1 MTRRSAESIRAFS
14 LWDLRR
20 YLKPHAPTLV
30 HAGLSMAARA
40 AIRLAAPWPLKFLI
54 DSVILQN
61 PLPVWLVGLLP
72 DPVLHRLLLLNA
84 LGIVLLTIG
93 VADAVLGYSG
103 NRRLLAAGQR
113 AIFAIRRDLFSH
125 LQRLSLTFHRRQRI
139 GDLMARLGGDIQSLQ
154 DFVVSTGTSI
164 FTHALTVVG
173 MVVVMLATDWRFGLV
188 VCAAA
193 PPLLWIARRYIALL
207 RHAFRRARRKEGELW
222 ATVQEIISNVQV
234 VQAYGRESHEDH
246 RFGEKAKETLGATLE
261 ASARQAQVEPLVTL
275 VMAVATAVVAWYGT
289 TRVLS
294 GAITAGELL
303 VFLAY
308 LRAMA
313 SPVRQFARAAGI
325 FGKASVAAE
334 RLGDVFSEESEIRAR
349 MPGRSL
355 LSCRGKLE
363 FRSVSFAY
371 AADEP
376 ILRDVSFRA
385 DPGQTIA
392 VVGPTGAGKSTLVS
406 LVPRFHD
413 PVRGQ
418 VLLDGHDLRDL
429 SLASV
434 RSHVAL
440 LLQQTLVFHGTAWEN
455 IAYGRDSADR
465 AAAVRAARSAGID
478 DLIEAMPRGY
488 DTLVGERG
496 ATLSGGQR
504 QCISIARAM
513 LRDAAVVILDEP
525 TTGIDPGSER
535 RVIEALRRLTTGR
548 TTLIIAHRLAT
559 VVHADLIL
567 VLEGGAVVE
576 SGTHSQLLARRG
588 RYFELWSCSSGGT
601 FARFGATLPEDGL
614 RVP

>member
-20 YLKPHAPTLV
+20 YLKPHAGTLV

-40 AIRLAAPWPLKFLI
+40 AIRLAAPWPLKFLV

-72 DPVLHRLLLLNA
+72 DPVLHRLLLQNA

-113 AIFAIRRDLFSH
+113 AIFTIRRDLFSH
-125 LQRLSLTFHRRQRI
+125 LQRLSLAFHRRQRI

-207 RHAFRRARRKEGELW
+207 RHAFRRSRRKEGELW

-261 ASARQAQVEPLVTL
+261 ASGRQAQVEPLVTL
-275 VMAVATAVVAWYGT
+275 VMGVATAAVAWYGT

-376 ILRDVSFRA
+376 VLRDVSFHA

-392 VVGPTGAGKSTLVS
+392 LVGATGAGKSTLVS

-455 IAYGRDSADR
+455 IAYGRDGADR

-513 LRDAAVVILDEP
+513 LRNAPVVILDEP

-548 TTLIIAHRLAT
+548 TTLLIAHRLAT
-559 VVHADLIL
+559 VIHADLIL
-567 VLEGGAVVE
+567 VLEAGAVVE

-588 RYFELWSCSSGGT
+588 RYFELWSSSSGST
-601 FARFGATLPEDGL
+601 LARFGATLPEDGL
-614 RVP
+614 RVL